1 MLLFLDVISPIPE
14 FFVIEDNKVIIKRKI
29 IANQSDKLSD
39 NIFESYIKMYEET
52 KLRQKLKKVAMTIG
66 PGSYTSL
73 RVGAAFISGLV
84 ISKNLSF
91 CPISIDDIIKIKLN
105 KKNNANFGFFI
116 SSAKKQNFLCYINE
130 YKKIEYVKLEKD
142 KYSVPKELKIIY
154 YNSDKMK
161 SEIQNLKQFKF
172 SFIEELIN
180 NNQKFTFSKNKIIKP
195 IYISNNKILN

>member
-105 KKNNANFGFFI
+105 KKNN
-116 SSAKKQNFLCYINE
+116 
-130 YKKIEYVKLEKD
+130 
-142 KYSVPKELKIIY
+142 
-154 YNSDKMK
+154 
-161 SEIQNLKQFKF
+161 
-172 SFIEELIN
+172 
-180 NNQKFTFSKNKIIKP
+180 
-195 IYISNNKILN
+195 